1 MKKLYFCDQCNKILP
16 KGEIICDRCG
26 FENTQIIPELSEDLL
41 RDERRRK
48 KLRKLCIVGVLIL
61 LVVGGINILHANLL
75 LPWQNTAWQNKRAMK
90 DYVNAYY
97 PGAKIV
103 KQEIYTD
110 NLFDFSPHFDDWFYM
125 KYDGVEFL
133 IKASDGMVVVD
144 TYVEEKITQQFDKII
159 KDGFFDPRGLSPGID
174 YWFKKE
180 DFIYPYTVYNGHVS
194 VLVREM
200 GNSPRE
206 LGWLYDF
213 YKYWKQKCKFLK
225 GYSVELCVVAH
236 YEETLIEE
244 YSLTF
249 HKSDE
254 FTEDRF
260 YSAFRFKSIKY

>member
-41 RDERRRK
+41 RDERKRK
-48 KLRKLCIVGVLIL
+48 KLRKLAVVGVLIL
-61 LVVGGINILHANLL
+61 LFVADNFIFPPAWWRFERQADKNAIVDYVSRYYPKNTKRVGFSFPLQFPAAPHQASAIYYELDGIKFYVAAEKGRIVED
-75 LPWQNTAWQNKRAMK
+75 TYMRKRA
-90 DYVNAYY
+90 
-97 PGAKIV
+97 
-103 KQEIYTD
+103 
-110 NLFDFSPHFDDWFYM
+110 
-125 KYDGVEFL
+125 
-133 IKASDGMVVVD
+133 
-144 TYVEEKITQQFDKII
+144 EKQFDEII
-159 KDGFFDPRGLSPGID
+159 IDGFFDPKGLSPGID

-213 YKYWKQKCKFLK
+213 YKYWKQECEFLK
-225 GYSVELCVVAH
+225 SYSVELCVVAH
-236 YEETLIEE
+236 YDETLIEE

-249 HKSDE
+249 HKADE